1 MVKTVDNPKVVPP
14 LTATQTVDKARAALQ
29 SGRGAGL
36 PELLKLIETLTTN
49 HAEVSLDQLS
59 ELIEKDAAVLS
70 RVLAIANTV
79 AHNPGFTP
87 LASVTHAIHQIGFT
101 RVRNLALSLM
111 LVENAGPR
119 NAPEQREAAAQ
130 ALCAGLLAQGC
141 AQSLGSID
149 PDLAF
154 ACAALRQ
161 FGNILL
167 PAVSIDHYREVVER
181 MKTKPEDI
189 AYRGMF
195 GLTPLELSRK
205 LLAASRL
212 PEEITR
218 SLRDCKPEAIGG
230 TAASTYDS
238 KLLGVADFGGQLARI
253 ALDGGNSP
261 DAFAE
266 RSRALARRYEKII
279 PGAKDTIEPALLHT
293 DDRIA
298 SFTQNHGG
306 SSLPTASLK
315 RVKDRVN
322 GKPPGT
328 STYDPVPPA
337 TDETP
342 ATPENAPSSTEA
354 TLIVTAES
362 TVQSETAAVDTNA
375 TPVAANKISA
385 PVDSVTAAE
394 SAPPEKVVPVE
405 TEAAKKPTDSSVAPI
420 PSPQKIVQPLADLAP
435 KPESTPTADS
445 WSDTLAKSPAFETQP
460 EVAPAVV
467 PAPTDPWVAALKF
480 VHDGF
485 AAQECWLFLPKKGG
499 ESLPLVQGIGKHWQT
514 FKKCAALRADE
525 RTVFGVCLTRRENV
539 VIHDTTASTLTA
551 YLPAWFRQTEGAPG
565 AFLLMP
571 LHENK
576 VTHGLILIGWNKAQR
591 INVSPAQTELA
602 RTMFASISSSQRTK
616 TG

>member
-1 MVKTVDNPKVVPP
+1 MPP
-14 LTATQTVDKARAALQ
+14 LSATQTLDRARAALQ

-70 RVLAIANTV
+70 RVLGIANTV

-119 NAPEQREAAAQ
+119 NAPEQREAAAH

-154 ACAALRQ
+154 ACAALRN

-167 PAVSIDHYREVVER
+167 PAVSIDHYREVIER
-181 MKTKPEDI
+181 LKTQSEDA
-189 AYRGMF
+189 AYRGIF

-205 LLAASRL
+205 ILAPSKL

-218 SLRDCKPEAIGG
+218 SLRDCKPETMGG
-230 TAASTYDS
+230 IAASTYDA

-253 ALDGGNSP
+253 TLDGTSSA
-261 DAFAE
+261 DSFAE
-266 RSRALARRYEKII
+266 RSRALARRYEKLI
-279 PGAKDTIEPALLHT
+279 PGAKDTIESALLHT

-298 SFTQNHGG
+298 TFTQNNGA
-306 SSLPTASLK
+306 SSLPTPSL
-315 RVKDRVN
+315 RRIKDRVT
-322 GKPPGT
+322 GQAPGT
-328 STYDPVPPA
+328 STYTGFAETNAVVPPK
-337 TDETP
+337 TEKNVPLPTP
-342 ATPENAPSSTEA
+342 VVDPIQPVEPPSAKPTPIAAPPITAPVEA
-354 TLIVTAES
+354 QLPPVKPAVSPLPAES
-362 TVQSETAAVDTNA
+362 Q
-375 TPVAANKISA
+375 
-385 PVDSVTAAE
+385 
-394 SAPPEKVVPVE
+394 PPE
-405 TEAAKKPTDSSVAPI
+405 
-420 PSPQKIVQPLADLAP
+420 
-435 KPESTPTADS
+435 S
-445 WSDTLAKSPAFETQP
+445 WSDALAKSPEFETQP
-460 EVAPAVV
+460 ETV
-467 PAPTDPWVAALKF
+467 PAPETPADPWSAALKF
-480 VHDGF
+480 VLDGF
-485 AAQECWLFLPKKGG
+485 GAQECWLFLPKSGG
-499 ESLPLVQGIGKHWQT
+499 ESLPLTQGIGAHWKE
-514 FKKCAALRADE
+514 FKKSAALRLDE

-539 VIHDTTASTLTA
+539 VIHDTTAATLTP
-551 YLPAWFRQTEGAPG
+551 YLPAWFRKTSGAPG

-576 VTHGLILIGWNKAQR
+576 ITHGLILIGWEKPQR
-591 INVSPAQTELA
+591 ITVSPAQTELA
-602 RTMFASISSSQRTK
+602 RQMFASVSASERTK
-616 TG
+616 SKS

>member
-1 MVKTVDNPKVVPP
+1 MPP

-70 RVLAIANTV
+70 RVLSMANTV

-111 LVENAGPR
+111 LMENAGPR
-119 NAPEQREAAAQ
+119 NAPEQREAAAH
-130 ALCAGLLAQGC
+130 ALCAGLMAQGC

-167 PAVSIDHYREVVER
+167 PAVSIDHYREVLER
-181 MKTKPEDI
+181 IKTKPEDI

-205 LLAASRL
+205 LLAAARL

-218 SLRDCKPEAIGG
+218 TLRDCKPEAIGG

-253 ALDGGNSP
+253 ALDGGSSP

-298 SFTQNHGG
+298 SFTQNNGA
-306 SSLPTASLK
+306 SSLPTPSLK
-315 RVKDRVN
+315 RVKDRVT

-328 STYDPVPPA
+328 STYDPAPPA
-337 TDETP
+337 TDGVAPTQDAPTNGAETP
-342 ATPENAPSSTEA
+342 VVISPELTSLPETVATDVIATTSAEEKVAAKTESA
-354 TLIVTAES
+354 KK
-362 TVQSETAAVDTNA
+362 
-375 TPVAANKISA
+375 TPVPVPAPEKTAKPPSA
-385 PVDSVTAAE
+385 PTPKAEAAPAAE
-394 SAPPEKVVPVE
+394 
-405 TEAAKKPTDSSVAPI
+405 
-420 PSPQKIVQPLADLAP
+420 
-435 KPESTPTADS
+435 S

-460 EVAPAVV
+460 EETPGATPAPA
-467 PAPTDPWVAALKF
+467 DPWVAVLKF

-485 AAQECWLFLPKKGG
+485 GAQECWLFLPKKGG
-499 ESLPLVQGIGKHWQT
+499 ESLPLVQGIGKHWQE
-514 FKKCAALRADE
+514 FKKSAALRLDE

-539 VIHDTTASTLTA
+539 VIHDTTAATLTP

-576 VTHGLILIGWNKAQR
+576 VAHGLVLIGWNKAQR

-602 RTMFASISSSQRTK
+602 RTMFASVSSSQRAK
-616 TG
+616 SG

>member
-1 MVKTVDNPKVVPP
+1 MPP
-14 LTATQTVDKARAALQ
+14 LSATQTLDRARAALQ

-70 RVLAIANTV
+70 RVLGVANTV

-130 ALCAGLLAQGC
+130 ALCAGLMAQGC

-154 ACAALRQ
+154 ACAALRN

-181 MKTKPEDI
+181 LKTNSEDV
-189 AYRGMF
+189 AYRGIF

-205 LLAASRL
+205 ILAPSKL

-218 SLRDCKPEAIGG
+218 SLRDCKPEAMGG
-230 TAASTYDS
+230 VAASTYDA
-238 KLLGVADFGGQLARI
+238 KLLGVADFGGQLAKI
-253 ALDGGNSP
+253 TLDGTSSA
-261 DAFAE
+261 DSFAE

-279 PGAKDTIEPALLHT
+279 PGAKDAIEPALLHT

-298 SFTQNHGG
+298 TFTQNNGAA
-306 SSLPTASLK
+306 SLPTPSL
-315 RVKDRVN
+315 RRIKDRVN
-322 GKPPGT
+322 GQAPGT
-328 STYDPVPPA
+328 STYTGTAETNTVVPAATEKSDAQPTPVVESTQPVLPPA
-337 TDETP
+337 AKP
-342 ATPENAPSSTEA
+342 APIESSSIT
-354 TLIVTAES
+354 
-362 TVQSETAAVDTNA
+362 
-375 TPVAANKISA
+375 A
-385 PVDSVTAAE
+385 PVEAQLPSKIPAAFPSQVE
-394 SAPPEKVVPVE
+394 AHPPE
-405 TEAAKKPTDSSVAPI
+405 
-420 PSPQKIVQPLADLAP
+420 
-435 KPESTPTADS
+435 S
-445 WSDTLAKSPAFETQP
+445 WSEALSKSPEFETQP
-460 EVAPAVV
+460 ETV
-467 PAPTDPWVAALKF
+467 PAPEASTDPWSAALKF

-485 AAQECWLFLPKKGG
+485 GAQECWLFLPKTGG
-499 ESLPLVQGIGKHWQT
+499 ESLPLTQGIGTHWKE
-514 FKKCAALRADE
+514 FKKSAALRLDE

-539 VIHDTTASTLTA
+539 VIHDTTAATLTP
-551 YLPAWFRQTEGAPG
+551 YLPAWFRKTSGAPG

-571 LHENK
+571 LHEK
-576 VTHGLILIGWNKAQR
+576 KITHGLILIGWEKPQR
-591 INVSPAQTELA
+591 ITVSPAQTELA
-602 RTMFASISSSQRTK
+602 RQMFASVSSSERSK
-616 TG
+616 VAS

>member
-1 MVKTVDNPKVVPP
+1 VSP
-14 LTATQTVDKARAALQ
+14 LSATQTFDRARAALQ

-70 RVLAIANTV
+70 RVLGVANTV

-87 LASVTHAIHQIGFT
+87 LASITHAIHQIGFT

-111 LVENAGPR
+111 LVENAGLR
-119 NAPEQREAAAQ
+119 NAPEQREAAAH

-154 ACAALRQ
+154 ACAALRN

-167 PAVSIDHYREVVER
+167 PAVSIDHYREVIER
-181 MKTKPEDI
+181 LKTKPEDI
-189 AYRGMF
+189 AYRGIF

-205 LLAASRL
+205 ILAASKL

-218 SLRDCKPEAIGG
+218 SLRDCKPEAMGG
-230 TAASTYDS
+230 TAASTYDA

-253 ALDGGNSP
+253 TLDGTSSA
-261 DAFAE
+261 DSFAE

-293 DDRIA
+293 DDRI
-298 SFTQNHGG
+298 STFTQNNGA
-306 SSLPTASLK
+306 SSLPTPSL
-315 RVKDRVN
+315 RRIRDRATGQAPGSTTYTGPAETNTVA
-322 GKPPGT
+322 PGT
-328 STYDPVPPA
+328 TEKNDTQP
-337 TDETP
+337 TP
-342 ATPENAPSSTEA
+342 AADPIQPVEVSSAEPISIEPSPITAPVEAQLPPKTPAVPSSSSEA
-354 TLIVTAES
+354 PA
-362 TVQSETAAVDTNA
+362 SE
-375 TPVAANKISA
+375 
-385 PVDSVTAAE
+385 
-394 SAPPEKVVPVE
+394 
-405 TEAAKKPTDSSVAPI
+405 
-420 PSPQKIVQPLADLAP
+420 
-435 KPESTPTADS
+435 S
-445 WSDTLAKSPAFETQP
+445 WSDALSQSPEFETQP
-460 EVAPAVV
+460 ETMPAPE
-467 PAPTDPWVAALKF
+467 APTDPWSAALKF

-485 AAQECWLFLPKKGG
+485 GAQECWLFLPKTGG
-499 ESLPLVQGIGKHWQT
+499 ESLPLTQGIGAHWKE
-514 FKKCAALRADE
+514 FKKSAALRLDE

-539 VIHDTTASTLTA
+539 VIHDTTAATLTP
-551 YLPAWFRQTEGAPG
+551 YLPAWFRKTSGAPG

-576 VTHGLILIGWNKAQR
+576 ITHGLILIGWEKPQR

-602 RTMFASISSSQRTK
+602 RQMFASVSSSQRTK
-616 TG
+616 